1 MSSKQRCNS
10 STAYLMSQYRQSAA
24 VSDKKEE
31 VAMRKRVFEYFQLR
45 WSIAER
51 AKLYALDAGAEKVL
65 TPKEIS
71 RRAAARAGLL
81 LPKEMEHEDRPPLRL
96 D

>member
-1 MSSKQRCNS
+1 M
-10 STAYLMSQYRQSAA
+10 TQYRQSAA
-24 VSDKKEE
+24 LLNKKEE
-31 VAMRKRVFEYFQLR
+31 VAMRKRAFEYFQLR

-51 AKLYALDAGAEKVL
+51 AKLYALDAGAEQIL

-81 LPKEMEHEDRPPLRL
+81 LPKEMDQEERPPLRI

>member
-1 MSSKQRCNS
+1 
-10 STAYLMSQYRQSAA
+10 MSQYRQAA
-24 VSDKKEE
+24 ALTAKKDKD
-31 VAMRKRVFEYFQLR
+31 ALRKRAFEFFQLR

-51 AKLYALDAGAEKVL
+51 AKLYALDTGAEQIL

-81 LPKEMEHEDRPPLRL
+81 LPKENVHEDNSPPRL